1 MKKTMILLGAAAL
14 AIWSADHADAAS
26 TRPAN
31 GQANCPVTAAGP
43 GQCQTITHPPRARLR
58 AHIAHEPSIYLLLLV
73 AVGLLSLRM
82 HPSAGSEKF
91 SM

>member
-1 MKKTMILLGAAAL
+1 MKKTMILLGAAL

-31 GQANCPVTAAGP
+31 GQANCAVTAAGP
-43 GQCQTITHPPRARLR
+43 GQCQTVTQPSRARLR